1 MIAHLS
7 GVLLRKSQDEQR
19 VIVDVGGLGYE
30 VLLPAFVMRALEDK
44 REGEPID
51 LEIYY
56 HVSERQPRPT
66 LIGFSRPHERAFFE
80 KLIQVE
86 DIGPIKAAR
95 ALTLSISTIARAI
108 EDDDVRTLRRLD
120 GIGER
125 TAHKIVATLRGRVA
139 AEALLRDEGFVSAA
153 PQSIKT

>member
-1 MIAHLS
+1 
-7 GVLLRKSQDEQR
+7 
-19 VIVDVGGLGYE
+19 
-30 VLLPAFVMRALEDK
+30 
-44 REGEPID
+44 
-51 LEIYY
+51 IYY

-153 PQSIKT
+153 PQSIKTDVAEETAEALQRLGYSRTEARAAIEAALERCPGLQTTEELIQEVFRGQRG